1 MGLFNGYLKEGPGV
15 PKNAKEKHRFFLF
28 FELFGRK
35 FSKLIQLNMLYV
47 VLLIPFIFGLFS
59 SLMVNPNLYN
69 GETLNVQILA
79 TQPLIQFSGNII
91 GMIVFVLSLFL
102 AGPATAG
109 FTYVIRNFQREE
121 HAWVMSD
128 FFEHFRKNFKQ
139 ATAMAFID
147 AIVYFLLYV
156 AFVFYAYMIGDVNP
170 AMAQISPFL
179 LAAVCVIAI
188 VYTWMHFYIHT
199 MMVTFKLSLK
209 DILRNSLLFAIG
221 KLPVNLLIT
230 VICGAIVL
238 ASVYYLFIGAILA
251 ALITVSLI
259 GFIVVFSVYPS
270 IDSYLITP
278 AMANIEDD
286 EVETTFYDELV
297 E

>member
-35 FSKLIQLNMLYV
+35 LSRLIQLNMLYV
-47 VLLIPFIFGLFS
+47 VMLIPFIFGLFS
-59 SLMVNPNLYN
+59 SLMVNPNIYN
-69 GETLNVQILA
+69 GETLNPRILA
-79 TQPLIQFSGNII
+79 TQPLIQFSGNVI

-121 HAWVMSD
+121 HTWVMSD

-139 ATAMAFID
+139 ATVMAFID

-156 AFVFYAYMIGDVNP
+156 ACVFYAYIIGDVNP

-209 DILRNSLLFAIG
+209 DILRNALLFAIG

-230 VICGAIVL
+230 VICGSIVL
-238 ASVYYLFIGAILA
+238 ASVYYLFIGAIIA
-251 ALITVSLI
+251 AFITVSLI
-259 GFIVVFSVYPS
+259 GFIIVFSVYPS
-270 IDSYLITP
+270 IDNYLITP
-278 AMANIEDD
+278 AMANNSEDD
-286 EVETTFYDELV
+286 VETTFSDELV